1 MGGVTT
7 SDVFVPEV
15 ARDTIIAG
23 TSDEGMPVLFGSEA
37 VAVDGTLATQ
47 GALKVGRKLKIPYFG
62 MIPDFQLDVPEGH
75 ALDTDKA
82 SETVE
87 ESEIQRAGVAIEYST
102 WTEMVMKGRAAG
114 LDPYTLF
121 SGQARERLRQMFERK
136 LVTTAR
142 TGLDSAYINDVTG
155 ASKTI
160 DWDVWADTRVLL
172 GDASKKIVMSSVHS
186 KVFSDMVKL
195 KDSTNRPLLVDPYTG
210 GATIPKFQGIPVFE
224 SDFNYKST
232 DNPAKY
238 DSLLL
243 QRGSL
248 ALWYAEPTIE
258 IDSSPRSGTKAIVI
272 WVYYIAYRYKHAA
285 GGTKPGVL
293 ILRSR

>member
-136 LVTTAR
+136 LVTTGRGRGRATAGTPAR
-142 TGLDSAYINDVTG
+142 G
-155 ASKTI
+155 
-160 DWDVWADTRVLL
+160 TRRA
-172 GDASKKIVMSSVHS
+172 G
-186 KVFSDMVKL
+186 
-195 KDSTNRPLLVDPYTG
+195 R
-210 GATIPKFQGIPVFE
+210 
-224 SDFNYKST
+224 
-232 DNPAKY
+232 
-238 DSLLL
+238 
-243 QRGSL
+243 
-248 ALWYAEPTIE
+248 
-258 IDSSPRSGTKAIVI
+258 
-272 WVYYIAYRYKHAA
+272 
-285 GGTKPGVL
+285 GGTWETRRGRGGSG
-293 ILRSR
+293 RSRRTWSGCARPRRRGRRCSRARG

>member
-1 MGGVTT
+1 MGVST

-23 TSDEGMPVLFGSEA
+23 ISDEGMPVLFGSEA
-37 VAVDGTLATQ
+37 VATDGTLVSQ
-47 GALKVGRKLKIPYFG
+47 GELKVGRKLKVPYFG
-62 MIPDFQLDVPEGH
+62 MIPNLQLDVPEGI

-87 ESEIQRAGVAIEYST
+87 EAEIQRAGVAIEYST
-102 WTEMVMKGRAAG
+102 WAEMVLKGRRQG
-114 LDPYTLF
+114 IDPYTLF
-121 SGQARERLRQMFERK
+121 SAQARDRIKQMFERK

-142 TGLDSAYINDVTG
+142 TGLSSDYINDVSG

-160 DWDVWADTRVLL
+160 DWDIWADTRSLL

-186 KVFSDMVKL
+186 KVFTDMVKL

-210 GATIPKFQGIPVFE
+210 GATIPKFQGVPVFE
-224 SDFNYKST
+224 SDFNYKSS
-232 DNPAKY
+232 DSPAKY

-243 QRGSL
+243 QRGAL
-248 ALWYAEPTIE
+248 ALWYSEPTV
-258 IDSSPRSGTKAIVI
+258 DLDVAPRSGTKAIVI
-272 WVYYIAYRYKHAA
+272 WVYYIAYRYKHLP